1 MKKNFVKNKKILIT
15 GGAGLL
21 GISLTKLFLSLGANV
36 VSSYYKRT
44 PPKKLKSYYKKYD
57 FNNFKDCVKATKD
70 MDYVIIS
77 AVQASG
83 VKGVRDNPTSS
94 ILPNLKIH
102 SGLFEAC
109 SQNNIKKVVW
119 ISSSSVYQECNHP
132 ISEKELD
139 LNLPTY
145 EMYLGIGW
153 VYRYLEKLAQCY
165 SLKRGLKIGIIRTAS
180 IYGPYDRF
188 DDYKSHVIPGIIKRA
203 SKKEDPFVV
212 WGDKNT
218 VRDFVFVDD
227 LSIAVLNVL
236 EKYCV
241 SDPINF
247 SSSTKTTIKDLVELI
262 LKIYKYKTKNIFD
275 KKKPSAVPYRVLNN
289 NKKNKL
295 FSHKNKTKLKDGL
308 EKTIKWFES
317 REFRD

>member
-44 PPKKLKSYYKKYD
+44 PPKELKSYYKKYD
-57 FNNFKDCVKATKD
+57 FNNFKDCIKATKD

-83 VKGVRDNPTSS
+83 VKGVRENPTSS

-109 SQNNIKKVVW
+109 AQNNIKKVVW

-132 ISEKELD
+132 ILEKELD

-165 SLKRGLKIGIIRTAS
+165 YLKRGPVSYTHL
-180 IYGPYDRF
+180 
-188 DDYKSHVIPGIIKRA
+188 RA
-203 SKKEDPFVV
+203 HETDS
-212 WGDKNT
+212 
-218 VRDFVFVDD
+218 
-227 LSIAVLNVL
+227 
-236 EKYCV
+236 
-241 SDPINF
+241 
-247 SSSTKTTIKDLVELI
+247 
-262 LKIYKYKTKNIFD
+262 
-275 KKKPSAVPYRVLNN
+275 
-289 NKKNKL
+289 
-295 FSHKNKTKLKDGL
+295 
-308 EKTIKWFES
+308 
-317 REFRD
+317 